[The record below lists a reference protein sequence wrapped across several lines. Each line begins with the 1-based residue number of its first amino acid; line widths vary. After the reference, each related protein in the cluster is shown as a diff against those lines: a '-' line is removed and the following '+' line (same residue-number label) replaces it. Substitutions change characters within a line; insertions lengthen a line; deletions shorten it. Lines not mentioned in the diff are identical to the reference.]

1 MKNFMKIARG
11 LGPMLFAVSLQG
23 CTAAAIGLTIATAGA
38 GAGMSVGVEHTLNGI
53 VYKTF
58 AASANDVRFATLK
71 TLDQMGMP
79 ITTDEAT
86 KNGWQLSATASERT
100 VDIQL
105 ERLSDTATRMRVV
118 ANEGWVIFK
127 DSATATEIILQTAQT
142 LQDDAQV
149 GRANEGRRRKSS

>member
-1 MKNFMKIARG
+1 MNNFMKIARG
-11 LGPMLFAVSLQG
+11 SGLMLFAATLQG
-23 CTAAAIGLTIATAGA
+23 CTAAAIGVTIATAGA

-79 ITTDEAT
+79 LTTDEAT
-86 KNGWQLSATASERT
+86 KTGWQLTATASGRT
-100 VDIQL
+100 LDIQL
-105 ERLSDTATRMRVV
+105 ERLTDTATRMRVV
-118 ANEGWVIFK
+118 ANEGWIIFK

-142 LQDDAQV
+142 LQDDAV
-149 GRANEGRRRKSS
+149 AARAGETHRRKSS

>member
-1 MKNFMKIARG
+1 MNNFMKIARG
-11 LGPMLFAVSLQG
+11 PGLVLFAAALQG
-23 CTAAAIGLTIATAGA
+23 CTAAAIGVTIATAGA

-79 ITTDEAT
+79 LTTDEAT
-86 KNGWQLSATASERT
+86 KTGWQLTATASGRT
-100 VDIQL
+100 LDIQL
-105 ERLSDTATRMRVV
+105 ERLTDTATRMRVV
-118 ANEGWVIFK
+118 ANEGWIIFK

-142 LQDDAQV
+142 LQDDAV
-149 GRANEGRRRKSS
+149 AARAGETRRRKSS